1 MPADYFPLLVMLV
14 VSAAFSALALVVS
27 AMAGPRRPTRI
38 KSQPYESGMPTL
50 GTARQRVWIRYY
62 LVAVLF
68 ILFDIEIIFFYPW
81 AVLFRRLGLFGLIE
95 MVVFVAILLVGYVYI
110 WRKGGFDW
118 Q

>member
-14 VSAAFSALALVVS
+14 VSAVFAALALVVS

-68 ILFDIEIIFFYPW
+68 ILFDIEIVFFYPW
-81 AVLFRRLGLFGLIE
+81 AVLFRQLGLFGLVE